1 MTIWIP
7 RLSGEGPRYR
17 QLMTA
22 IEAAIASGELRPGD
36 RLPPQRRL
44 ADALGVTLGTVT
56 RAYGEVEGHGLVE
69 ARVGSGTYVRDKQ
82 GKDGLSAPFRHVA
95 EHHDMIDLS
104 LSLPP
109 PHGERQAG
117 LGRAMAAMQQDPQAL
132 GHAID
137 YQPEGGL
144 ESHRHCFARW
154 MQKLGMPVSGEELII
169 NQGGMNGIFLAL
181 AALLGPGER
190 LAAEAL
196 SYPGLISAAQQLGVR
211 TVALP
216 VDDEGLDVEAL
227 ARRCERQPF
236 RALYVMPDHHNP
248 TTVKLSEA
256 RREALVAL
264 ARRHDFWL
272 IEDGVQY
279 LPPAQRGTPLYRLA
293 PERTLLLFSI
303 SKILGGGL
311 RSGVMRVPP
320 ALHGRIT
327 TAIRTQ
333 SWMPPPL
340 IADLVCRWI
349 DSGDA
354 DRLLQWQQQELER
367 RHALARE
374 LLGEFDF
381 SARPGGFYLWLP
393 LPVGRRASALL
404 EQLARRQVWITP
416 AEAFC
421 VGSEPAPQA
430 VRICISAARDSASLE
445 LALSRLR
452 EALHHPDPAPWQT
465 L

>member
-17 QLMTA
+17 QLTEA
-22 IEAAIASGELRPGD
+22 IELAIESGELAPGT

-56 RAYGEVEGHGLVE
+56 RAYGEVENHGLVE
-69 ARVGSGTYVRDKQ
+69 ARVGSGTYVRERRE
-82 GKDGLSAPFRHVA
+82 APFRHVTG
-95 EHHDMIDLS
+95 HDDMIDLS

-109 PHGERQAG
+109 PCGERQAG
-117 LGRAMAAMQQDPQAL
+117 LQRALAAVQQDPQAL
-132 GHAID
+132 TDAID
-137 YQPEGGL
+137 YQAEGGL
-144 ESHRHCFARW
+144 DSHRDGFACW
-154 MQKLGMPVSGEELII
+154 MHQLGLPVAAEELLI

-181 AALLGPGER
+181 SSLLNPGER

-196 SYPGLISAAQQLGVR
+196 SYPGLISAAQQLAIR
-211 TVALP
+211 TVSLP
-216 VDDEGLDVEAL
+216 FDAEGLDVEAL
-227 ARRCERQPF
+227 ARRVERQPF
-236 RALYVMPDHHNP
+236 RALYLMPDHHNP
-248 TTVKLSEA
+248 TTARLSEA

-264 ARRHDFWL
+264 ARQHDFWL
-272 IEDGVQY
+272 IEDAVQH
-279 LPPAQRGTPLYRLA
+279 LPAEQRGTPLYQLA

-320 ALHGRIT
+320 ALQGRVAA
-327 TAIRTQ
+327 AIRTQ

-340 IADLVCRWI
+340 IAGLVCRWI

-354 DRLLQWQQQELER
+354 DRLLQWQQRELAR

-381 SARPGGFYLWLP
+381 SARPGGFYLWLS
-393 LPVGRRASALL
+393 LPAGQRVSTLI
-404 EQLARRQVWITP
+404 EQLARQQVRVTP

-430 VRICISAARDSASLE
+430 VRICISAASDLDTLRRALTIIRDALRHPE
-445 LALSRLR
+445 LS
-452 EALHHPDPAPWQT
+452 PWQT